1 MDEHKANEWM
11 NEKKERMNERKEAN
25 KNYKIKLN
33 TDNTKRKWQSQTN
46 IWNAL
51 RNRNFFR
58 RLIGPLEVRLLQKHT
73 MEKNLDQ

>member
-1 MDEHKANEWM
+1 
-11 NEKKERMNERKEAN
+11 MNERKEAN

-58 RLIGPLEVRLLQKHT
+58 RLIGPFEVTLLQKRT

>member
-1 MDEHKANEWM
+1 MNEHKTNEWM

-51 RNRNFFR
+51 RNRSFFEQ
-58 RLIGPLEVRLLQKHT
+58 LIGPFEVRLLQKQ
-73 MEKNLDQ
+73 EKNLDQ

>member
-1 MDEHKANEWM
+1 MNEW
-11 NEKKERMNERKEAN
+11 KEGN

-51 RNRNFFR
+51 RNRSFFR
-58 RLIGPLEVRLLQKHT
+58 RLIGPFEVRLLQKQ
-73 MEKNLDQ
+73 EKNLDQ